1 MAYNLKTA
9 LSAAALALGLAASP
23 AFAQM
28 FGAPASGG
36 VMAGGGFGGG
46 HGGGFGGGRVGAQV
60 YAPQFQG
67 PAAIPRAYVPQGL
80 PGGGIVAPRVHP
92 QVGRSNWAGGGVAIA
107 PQRPRVWS
115 PPGVAAAPHD
125 TAQSMYVGGRHRHR
139 GGHWRGGAAYP
150 AYVGG
155 YDPYPV
161 YVPPPVYETYAD
173 DDEYCVMRKVR
184 VHTRHGWRRVWRR
197 VCA

>member
-1 MAYNLKTA
+1 MGYNLKTA

-92 QVGRSNWAGGGVAIA
+92 QVGGSNWATGGVAIA

-115 PPGVAAAPHD
+115 PRGVVAAPHD
-125 TAQSMYVGGRHRHR
+125 TAQSMYVGGIVTAAAI
-139 GGHWRGGAAYP
+139 GAAARP
-150 AYVGG
+150 IRPMSAATT
-155 YDPYPV
+155 PTPS
-161 YVPPPVYETYAD
+161 
-173 DDEYCVMRKVR
+173 MSRR
-184 VHTRHGWRRVWRR
+184 RSTRPMPTTKNI
-197 VCA
+197 A